1 MIFKV
6 LYFLCVA
13 AEFAA
18 VPVFLKHYWPQRC
31 KKSFMWKTVAS
42 SLFVLAGF
50 FAMKASGNSSPYADM
65 IIWGLVFGMLGDLF
79 LHALSQ
85 KMVLLVAGVIAFL
98 TGHIFYIVG
107 IHKAIKTT
115 YPDAAAFAWY
125 ELLAIAV
132 VVVLVLCIMIFAK
145 LIKTDQPLILV
156 GLSGYLV
163 FLTTMLVK
171 AFSFV
176 IGEWAYGTNDSVLML
191 ILTVALGALLFFI
204 SDLTMGLMM
213 LNKERFETKMMRYF
227 NIGTYYAAQI
237 LLGSSI
243 FFVQSFEIFGK

>member
-50 FAMKASGNSSPYADM
+50 FAMKASGNSTPYADM

-85 KMVLLVAGVIAFL
+85 KMVLLVIGVIAFL

-107 IHKAIKTT
+107 IHQAIKTT
-115 YPDAAAFAWY
+115 YPDAAVFAWY

-176 IGEWAYGTNDSVLML
+176 IGEWAYGTNDNVLML

-213 LNKERFETKMMRYF
+213 LNKERFETKMMRCF

>member
-18 VPVFLKHYWPQRC
+18 VPIFLKHYWPQRC

-50 FAMKASGNSSPYADM
+50 FAMKASGNSSPYAEM
-65 IIWGLVFGMLGDLF
+65 IVWGLFFGLLGDLF

-85 KMVLLVAGVIAFL
+85 KMVLLVIGVIAFL
-98 TGHIFYIVG
+98 TGHIFYVIG

-115 YPDAAAFAWY
+115 YPDAAVFAWY
-125 ELLAIAV
+125 EILAIILV
-132 VVVLVLCIMIFAK
+132 VVMVLGIMLLTK

-176 IGEWAYGTNDSVLML
+176 IGEWAYGTNDNVLML

-204 SDLTMGLMM
+204 SDLTMGLLM

-227 NIGTYYAAQI
+227 NIGTYFAAQI

>member
-18 VPVFLKHYWPQRC
+18 VPIFLKHYWPQRC

-115 YPDAAAFAWY
+115 YPDAAVFAWY

-145 LIKTDQPLILV
+145 LLKTDQPLILV

-163 FLTTMLVK
+163 FLTSMLVK

-176 IGEWAYGTNDSVLML
+176 IGEWAYGTNDSVVW
-191 ILTVALGALLFFI
+191 ILLTAGIGALLFFI
-204 SDLTMGLMM
+204 SDLTMGLIM
-213 LNKERFETKMMRYF
+213 LNKERYETQHMRWF

>member
-13 AEFAA
+13 AEFVA
-18 VPVFLKHYWPQRC
+18 VPIFLKHYWPQRC
-31 KKSFMWKTVAS
+31 KKSFIWKTVAS
-42 SLFVLAGF
+42 SLFVFIGF
-50 FAMKASGNSSPYADM
+50 FAMKASGNSSPYAEM
-65 IIWGLVFGMLGDLF
+65 IVWGLIFGLMGDLF

-85 KMVLLVAGVIAFL
+85 KMVLLVAGVIAFI

-107 IHKAIKTT
+107 IQKAIKTT
-115 YPDAAAFAWY
+115 YPDAAVFAWF
-125 ELLAIAV
+125 EILAIVIV
-132 VVVLVLCIMIFAK
+132 VALTLGIMIIGK
-145 LIKTDQPLILV
+145 LIKLDQPLILV

-163 FLTTMLVK
+163 FLSAMLVK

-176 IGEWAYGTNDSVLML
+176 IGEWAYGTNDSMVM
-191 ILTVALGALLFFI
+191 ITITVGLGALLFFI
-204 SDLTMGLMM
+204 SDLTMGLLM
-213 LNKERFETKMMRYF
+213 LNKEKFETKKMRYF
-227 NIGTYYAAQI
+227 NIETYFAAQI

>member
-50 FAMKASGNSSPYADM
+50 FAMKASGNSTPYADM
-65 IIWGLVFGMLGDLF
+65 IIWGLVFGMLGDLL

-107 IHKAIKTT
+107 IHQAIKTT

-176 IGEWAYGTNDSVLML
+176 IGEWAYGTNDNVLML